1 VLSKPVIAIRK
12 FRPNRTKPFDVR
24 MKTDPNLISII
35 SILGAECT
43 GKSALCAQLAAS
55 LPAVVVP
62 EYVRLWCER
71 ERRTPT
77 QAEQAQIVAGQRAAQ
92 TDALADARRRRLNW
106 VLLDSSP
113 LMTAVY
119 SLEYFNDDALLADA
133 IAEQRGFSMTL
144 VTDTDIAWVADGIQ
158 RDGPLRRASCQR
170 RLLDLLNSA
179 SIPFRLL
186 SGDLE
191 RRLSQALRWIPK

>member
-1 VLSKPVIAIRK
+1 
-12 FRPNRTKPFDVR
+12 
-24 MKTDPNLISII
+24 MKTDPQII

-43 GKSALCAQLAAS
+43 GKSALCAQLGAS

-71 ERRTPT
+71 EQRTPT
-77 QAEQAQIVAGQRAAQ
+77 QSEQTQIVAGQRAAQ
-92 TDALADARRRRLNW
+92 TRALADARQRRLDW

-119 SLEYFNDDALLADA
+119 SLEYFNDDALLAEA
-133 IAEQRGFSMTL
+133 IAEQRGFAATF

-158 RDGPLRRASCQR
+158 RDGPQRRASCQR
-170 RLLDLLNSA
+170 RLLELLDA
-179 SIPFRLL
+179 ESIPFHLL
-186 SGDLE
+186 SGHLE
-191 RRLSQALRWIPK
+191 QRLSRALRSMPMAPRINAAPTNC